1 MQLTDTFIR
10 VPLDQITVDRDARQ
24 RRELFDKD
32 GSFIDRDGLLSSI
45 TKHGVISPILIDKDC
60 KLIFGERR
68 YTASALVGHPDIP
81 ARFVEDLTPA
91 EYEQLELI
99 ENLCRQEL
107 EWKDEVR
114 AIAKLHRLNVAAAV
128 AARDAGKDVGTT
140 WSIDA
145 TAEQIGRSFSVVS
158 RVLRVWKDFDSPKIS
173 MAVSMQ
179 QAFNTLSRFDDRA
192 EAETLSELVDAT
204 SEIFDRP
211 AVPIGGM
218 GEGQNSTEIAGSGS
232 LNGVPMDD
240 GTGGPNGTPRAF
252 LSVPQNLPQEA
263 IQHTSFL
270 SWLEEYSGPTFNMLH
285 CDFPY
290 GVNLFG
296 GAWSGRNSHTTYE
309 DKPDDYITLIKA
321 LCLHLDAILSPSAH
335 VMFWCSANIRIQAQT
350 LGLFRELAPSLIFN
364 EFPLIWH
371 KTDNV
376 GIVPDPA
383 REARR
388 VVETCL
394 YASREDRKIVRT
406 VSGAYGSPTNKDLH
420 PSTKPEP
427 MLRHFMQMFVDEN
440 TSLLDPTCG
449 SGSALRAAE
458 SLGAKRVLGLEKDE
472 EYYKS
477 AATAMRN
484 FRNLR
489 KVSR

>member
-1 MQLTDTFIR
+1 MFEMKLTDSFIR
-10 VPLDQITVDRDARQ
+10 LPLADIIVDREARQ

-32 GSFIDRDGLLSSI
+32 GAFIDNDGLLSSVAQ
-45 TKHGVISPILIDKDC
+45 HGVISPILIDKNY

-68 YTASALVGHPDIP
+68 YTASMLVGHPDIS
-81 ARFVEDLTPA
+81 ARFVEDLSPS

-107 EWKDEVR
+107 EWRDEVR
-114 AIAKLHRLNVAAAV
+114 AIAKLHFINTAAAK
-128 AARDAGKDVGTT
+128 AAGGT

-145 TAEQIGRSFSVVS
+145 TAEQIGRSMSICS
-158 RVLRVWKDFDSPKIS
+158 RILRVARDFDSPKIA
-173 MAVSMQ
+173 MATSMQ
-179 QAFNTLSRFDDRA
+179 QAFNTLSRFDERV
-192 EAETLSELVDAT
+192 EADQLAELVDVT
-204 SEIFDRP
+204 SDLFDNPR
-211 AVPIGGM
+211 GGV
-218 GEGQNSTEIAGSGS
+218 AGTNGAGNLTGTAGTHA
-232 LNGVPMDD
+232 LNGVPMGD
-240 GTGGPNGTPRAF
+240 GPIGADGPSNPSV
-252 LSVPQNLPQEA
+252 SVPPILAAEPIQN
-263 IQHTSFL
+263 ISFL
-270 SWLEEYSGPTFNMLH
+270 KWLEDYSGPTFNMLH

-290 GVNLFG
+290 GINLFS
-296 GAWSGRNSHTTYE
+296 GAWSGRNTHEEYA
-309 DKPDDYITLIKA
+309 DKPDDYLTLIRA
-321 LCLHLDAILSPSAH
+321 LCSNLDRVLSPSCH
-335 VMFWCSANIRIQAQT
+335 VMFWTSANVRIQAST
-350 LGLFRELAPSLIFN
+350 LQLFRELAPSLIFN
-364 EFPLIWH
+364 EFPLVWH

-376 GIVPDPA
+376 GIVPDPS

-449 SGSALRAAE
+449 SGSSLRAAE
-458 SLGAKRVLGLEKDE
+458 SLGAKRVLGLEISE
-472 EYYKS
+472 EYAKNAS
-477 AATAMRN
+477 VAMKN

-489 KVSR
+489 KVAR

>member
-45 TKHGVISPILIDKDC
+45 TQHGVISPILIDKDC

-81 ARFVEDLTPA
+81 ARFVEDLSPA

-114 AIAKLHRLNVAAAV
+114 AIAKLHGLNLRAAL
-128 AARDAGKDVGTT
+128 AAGST
-140 WSIDA
+140 WSIDS

-158 RVLRVWKDFDSPKIS
+158 RILRVWKDFDSPKIA

-192 EAETLSELVDAT
+192 EAETLSDLVDAT

-211 AVPIGGM
+211 VLPTGAGDGGGNSSQKPGAGAGVGDGM
-218 GEGQNSTEIAGSGS
+218 GGSPYG
-232 LNGVPMDD
+232 MD
-240 GTGGPNGTPRAF
+240 GI
-252 LSVPQNLPQEA
+252 PQA
-263 IQHTSFL
+263 IQSSPPIALPPPILHASFL
-270 SWLEEYSGPTFNMLH
+270 QWLEEYSGPTFNMLH

-296 GAWSGRNSHTTYE
+296 GAWSGKNSQTTYS

-321 LCLHLDAILSPSAH
+321 LCLHLDTILSPSAH

-350 LGLFRELAPSLIFN
+350 IQLFRELAPSLIFN

-440 TSLLDPTCG
+440 TSILDPTCG

-472 EYYKS
+472 EYFKS

-489 KVSR
+489 KVSK

>member
-10 VPLDQITVDRDARQ
+10 VPLASITVDRDARQ
-24 RRELFDKD
+24 RRDLFDKD
-32 GSFIDRDGLLSSI
+32 GAFIDRDGLLGSI
-45 TKHGVISPILIDKDC
+45 TQHGVISPILIDKEM

-68 YTASALVGHPDIP
+68 YTASALVGRDDIP
-81 ARFVEDLTPA
+81 ARFVEDLTA
-91 EYEQLELI
+91 SEYEQLELI

-114 AIAKLHRLNVAAAV
+114 AIAKLHRLNLLAATA
-128 AARDAGKDVGTT
+128 DGKT

-158 RVLRVWKDFDSPKIS
+158 RILRVWKDFDSPKIA
-173 MAVSMQ
+173 MATSMQ
-179 QAFNTLSRFDDRA
+179 QAFNTLARFDDRA
-192 EAETLSELVDAT
+192 EAETLSDLVDAT

-211 AVPIGGM
+211 AANAGAGAVSGADGLAAANGG
-218 GEGQNSTEIAGSGS
+218 A
-232 LNGVPMDD
+232 
-240 GTGGPNGTPRAF
+240 PNGNPMGIGAKDNNGAP
-252 LSVPQNLPQEA
+252 LPSVASPPIPIPSPIL
-263 IQHTSFL
+263 HTSFL
-270 SWLEEYSGPTFNMLH
+270 QWIETYDGPTFNMLH

-296 GAWSGRNSHTTYE
+296 GAWSGKNSQTTYS
-309 DKPDDYITLIKA
+309 DKPDDYITLIRA
-321 LCLHLDAILSPSAH
+321 LCLRLDSILSPSAH

-350 LGLFRELAPSLIFN
+350 IQLFRELAPSLIFN

-376 GIVPDPA
+376 GIVPDPS

-394 YASREDRKIVRT
+394 YAAREDRKIVRT

-440 TSLLDPTCG
+440 TSILDPTCG

-472 EYYKS
+472 EYFKG
-477 AATAMRN
+477 AATAMKN

-489 KVSR
+489 KVSK

>member
-1 MQLTDTFIR
+1 MKLLDTFIR
-10 VPLDQITVDRDARQ
+10 VPLDQIIVDRDARQ

-45 TKHGVISPILIDKDC
+45 TQHGVISPILIDKDH

-81 ARFVEDLTPA
+81 ARFVEDLSPA

-114 AIAKLHRLNVAAAV
+114 AIAKLHGLNVL
-128 AARDAGKDVGTT
+128 AARAEGGT

-145 TAEQIGRSFSVVS
+145 TAEQIGRSFSIVS
-158 RVLRVWKDFDSPKIS
+158 RILRVWKDFESPKIA

-192 EAETLSELVDAT
+192 EAETLSDLVDAT

-211 AVPIGGM
+211 NPSAGAGDAGGNFGQKPGSHAGNVDGM
-218 GEGQNSTEIAGSGS
+218 GDGASG
-232 LNGVPMDD
+232 PD
-240 GTGGPNGTPRAF
+240 GLLRPSV
-252 LSVPQNLPQEA
+252 SVPPTPPPEA
-263 IQHTSFL
+263 IQHASFL
-270 SWLEEYSGPTFNMLH
+270 SWLPEYSGPTFNMLH

-290 GVNLFG
+290 GINVFG
-296 GAWSGRNSHTTYE
+296 GAWSGRNSHTTYS
-309 DKPDDYITLIKA
+309 DHPDDYITLIKA
-321 LCLHLDAILSPSAH
+321 LCTNLDRILSPSAH

-350 LGLFRELAPSLIFN
+350 LELFRELAPSLIFN

-472 EYYKS
+472 EYYKG

-489 KVSR
+489 KVSK

>member
-1 MQLTDTFIR
+1 MKLSDECIR
-10 VPLDQITVDRDARQ
+10 IPLSQIVVDRAARQ
-24 RRELFDKD
+24 RQDLFDKD
-32 GSFIDRDGLLSSI
+32 GQFLDRDGLLSSVAQ
-45 TKHGVISPILIDKDC
+45 HGVISPILIDKGL

-68 YTASALVGHPDIP
+68 LTASALVGHEDIP
-81 ARFVEDLTPA
+81 ARFVEDLTPS

-107 EWKDEVR
+107 EWRDEVR
-114 AIAKLHRLNVAAAV
+114 AIAKLHSINSA
-128 AARDAGKDVGTT
+128 DAITREAS

-145 TAEQIGRSFSVVS
+145 TAQQIGRSFSIVS
-158 RVLRVWKDFDSPKIS
+158 RILRVWKDFESPKIA
-173 MAVSMQ
+173 MATSMQ
-179 QAFNTLSRFDDRA
+179 QAFNTLSRFDDRV
-192 EAETLSELVDAT
+192 EADTLGQLVEAT
-204 SEIFDRP
+204 SELFDRP
-211 AVPIGGM
+211 NAPAGAGLN
-218 GEGQNSTEIAGSGS
+218 GQNLPPNSTAHA
-232 LNGVPMDD
+232 LNGVGMGD
-240 GTGGPNGTPRAF
+240 GVGRSEGPSPPPAF
-252 LSVPQNLPQEA
+252 IPPLPDPPPV
-263 IQHTSFL
+263 QHASFL
-270 SWLEEYSGPTFNMLH
+270 QWLEEYSGPQFNMLH

-290 GVNLFG
+290 GVNVFG
-296 GAWSGRNSHTTYE
+296 GAWSGKNTWSTYE
-309 DKPDDYITLIKA
+309 DKPDDYITLIRT
-321 LCLHLDAILSPSAH
+321 LCSNLDRVLSPSAH
-335 VMFWCSANIRIQAQT
+335 LMFWCSANIRIQAATIQ
-350 LGLFRELAPSLIFN
+350 LFRELAPSLIFN

-376 GIVPDPA
+376 GIVPDPS

-440 TSLLDPTCG
+440 TTLLDPTCG
-449 SGSALRAAE
+449 SASALRAAE

-472 EYYKS
+472 EYAK
-477 AATAMRN
+477 AAQSAMRN

-489 KVSR
+489 KVSK

>member
-45 TKHGVISPILIDKDC
+45 TQHGVISPILIDKDC

-68 YTASALVGHPDIP
+68 YTASALVGHLDIP
-81 ARFVEDLTPA
+81 ARFVEDLSPA

-114 AIAKLHRLNVAAAV
+114 AIAKLHGLNVL
-128 AARDAGKDVGTT
+128 AARASGAT
-140 WSIDA
+140 WSIDS
-145 TAEQIGRSFSVVS
+145 TAEQIGRSFSIVS
-158 RVLRVWKDFDSPKIS
+158 RILRVWKDFDSPKIS

-192 EAETLSELVDAT
+192 EAETLSDLVDAT

-211 AVPIGGM
+211 NPP
-218 GEGQNSTEIAGSGS
+218 AGSGAEGENSPGISGGGS
-232 LNGVPMDD
+232 LNGVGTD
-240 GTGGPNGTPRAF
+240 GGVTGPDGTPRTPVA
-252 LSVPQNLPQEA
+252 SPPIALPPPILHA
-263 IQHTSFL
+263 SFL
-270 SWLEEYSGPTFNMLH
+270 QWLEEYSGPTFNMLH
-285 CDFPY
+285 CDFSY

-321 LCLHLDAILSPSAH
+321 LCLRLDTILSPSAH

-350 LGLFRELAPSLIFN
+350 IQMFRELAPSLIFN

-406 VSGAYGSPTNKDLH
+406 ISGAYGSPTNKDLH

-472 EYYKS
+472 EYAKA

-489 KVSR
+489 KVSK

>member
-1 MQLTDTFIR
+1 MKLSDECIR
-10 VPLDQITVDRDARQ
+10 IPLQQIIVDREARQ
-24 RRELFDKD
+24 RRDLFDKD
-32 GSFIDRDGLLSSI
+32 GQFIDRDGLLASVAQ
-45 TKHGVISPILIDKDC
+45 HGVISPILIDKDF

-68 YTASALVGHPDIP
+68 LTASVLVGHEGIP
-81 ARFVEDLTPA
+81 ARFVEDLTSS

-107 EWKDEVR
+107 EWRDEVR
-114 AIAKLHRLNVAAAV
+114 AISKLHSINLSDAV
-128 AARDAGKDVGTT
+128 AQGAT

-145 TAEQIGRSFSVVS
+145 TAQQIGRSFSIVS
-158 RVLRVWKDFDSPKIS
+158 RILRVWKDFESPKIA
-173 MAVSMQ
+173 MATSMQ
-179 QAFNTLSRFDDRA
+179 QAFNTLARFDDRA
-192 EAETLSELVDAT
+192 EADTLSQLVDAT
-204 SEIFDRP
+204 SELFDRP
-211 AVPIGGM
+211 NAPVGAGVAGGNLAENPAAHALDGAPM
-218 GEGQNSTEIAGSGS
+218 GGSGPAT
-232 LNGVPMDD
+232 NGAST
-240 GTGGPNGTPRAF
+240 GT
-252 LSVPQNLPQEA
+252 LPSPPLPEPSPILHA
-263 IQHTSFL
+263 SFL
-270 SWLEEYSGPTFNMLH
+270 TWLETYEGAPFNFLH

-296 GAWSGRNSHTTYE
+296 GAWSGKNTWQTYE
-309 DKPDDYITLIKA
+309 DKPDDYQTLIRA
-321 LCLHLDAILSPSAH
+321 LCLNLDRFLAPSAH
-335 VMFWCSANIRIQAQT
+335 LMFWCSANIRIQATT
-350 LGLFRELAPSLIFN
+350 LQMFRELAPSLIFN

-376 GIVPDPA
+376 GIVPDPS

-394 YASREDRKIVRT
+394 YASRDDRKIVRT
-406 VSGAYGSPTNKDLH
+406 ISGAYGSPTNKDLH

-440 TSLLDPTCG
+440 TTLLDPTCG

-472 EYYKS
+472 EYAK
-477 AATAMRN
+477 AAAGAMKN

-489 KVSR
+489 KVSK

>member
-1 MQLTDTFIR
+1 MDALKLLDTFIR

-45 TKHGVISPILIDKDC
+45 TQHGVISPILIDKDC

-81 ARFVEDLTPA
+81 ARFVEDLTA
-91 EYEQLELI
+91 SEYEQLELI

-114 AIAKLHRLNVAAAV
+114 AIAKLHGLNLQ
-128 AARDAGKDVGTT
+128 AARSAGDT
-140 WSIDA
+140 WSIDS

-158 RVLRVWKDFDSPKIS
+158 RILRVWKDFDSPKIA
-173 MAVSMQ
+173 MATSMQ
-179 QAFNTLSRFDDRA
+179 QAFNTLARFDDRA
-192 EAETLSELVDAT
+192 EAETLSDLVDAT

-211 AVPIGGM
+211 TANAGAVNDGGNFGQKPGSHSGNGDGM
-218 GEGQNSTEIAGSGS
+218 G
-232 LNGVPMDD
+232 D
-240 GTGGPNGTPRAF
+240 GMGGPDGHSTPTVASPPIPDPPPILRA
-252 LSVPQNLPQEA
+252 
-263 IQHTSFL
+263 SFL
-270 SWLEEYSGPTFNMLH
+270 QWLGEYSGPTFNMLH

-290 GVNLFG
+290 GINLFG
-296 GAWSGRNSHTTYE
+296 GAWSGRNSHATYE

-321 LCLHLDAILSPSAH
+321 LCTHLDSILSPSAH

-350 LGLFRELAPSLIFN
+350 IQLFRELAPSLIFN
-364 EFPLIWH
+364 EFPLVWH

-440 TSLLDPTCG
+440 TSILDPTCG

-472 EYYKS
+472 EYFKS

-489 KVSR
+489 KVSK

>member
-1 MQLTDTFIR
+1 MKLLDTFIR
-10 VPLDQITVDRDARQ
+10 VPLDQIRVDRDARQ

-32 GSFIDRDGLLSSI
+32 GAFIDKDGLLSSI
-45 TKHGVISPILIDKDC
+45 TQHGVISPILIDKDC
-60 KLIFGERR
+60 RLIFGERR

-81 ARFVEDLTPA
+81 ARFVEDLTPV

-114 AIAKLHRLNVAAAV
+114 AIAKLHGLNLQVARALGA
-128 AARDAGKDVGTT
+128 T
-140 WSIDA
+140 WSIDS

-158 RVLRVWKDFDSPKIS
+158 RILRVWKDFDSPKIS

-179 QAFNTLSRFDDRA
+179 QAFNTLSRFDGRA
-192 EAETLSELVDAT
+192 EAETLSDLVDAT

-211 AVPIGGM
+211 TPPAGGS
-218 GEGQNSTEIAGSGS
+218 GDGQNSTGIPGAGS
-232 LNGVPMDD
+232 LNGVGTDD
-240 GTGGPNGTPRAF
+240 GIAGPDGTPRAV
-252 LSVPQNLPQEA
+252 LSSPPIPIPPPILHA
-263 IQHTSFL
+263 SFL

-290 GVNLFG
+290 GINLFG
-296 GAWSGRNSHTTYE
+296 GAWSGKNSHTTYA

-321 LCLHLDAILSPSAH
+321 LCLRLDTILSPSAH

-472 EYYKS
+472 EYFKG

-489 KVSR
+489 KVSK

>member
-32 GSFIDRDGLLSSI
+32 GNFIDRDGLLSSI
-45 TKHGVISPILIDKDC
+45 TQHGVISPILIDRGM

-81 ARFVEDLTPA
+81 VRFVEDLTA
-91 EYEQLELI
+91 SEYEQLELI

-114 AIAKLHRLNVAAAV
+114 AIAKLHGLNVL
-128 AARDAGKDVGTT
+128 AARAAGGT
-140 WSIDA
+140 WSIDS
-145 TAEQIGRSFSVVS
+145 TAEQIGRSFSIVA
-158 RVLRVWKDFDSPKIS
+158 RILRVWKDFDSPKIA

-192 EAETLSELVDAT
+192 EAETLSDLVDAT

-211 AVPIGGM
+211 VGGAGAVDGGGNFAQKPGSHAGIGDGM
-218 GEGQNSTEIAGSGS
+218 GDGASGTDGHS
-232 LNGVPMDD
+232 LPSA
-240 GTGGPNGTPRAF
+240 T
-252 LSVPQNLPQEA
+252 VPQIPKPPP
-263 IQHTSFL
+263 IQHASFL
-270 SWLEEYSGPTFNMLH
+270 QWLEEYSGPTFNMLH

-321 LCLHLDAILSPSAH
+321 LCSKLDNILSPSAH
-335 VMFWCSANIRIQAQT
+335 VMFWCSANIRLQANTIQ
-350 LGLFRELAPSLIFN
+350 LFRELAPSLIFN
-364 EFPLIWH
+364 EFPLVWH

-388 VVETCL
+388 VVESCL

-472 EYYKS
+472 EYFKG

-489 KVSR
+489 KVSK

>member
-32 GSFIDRDGLLSSI
+32 GSFIDRDGLLASI
-45 TKHGVISPILIDKDC
+45 TQHGVISPILIDKEM

-68 YTASALVGHPDIP
+68 YTASALVGREDIP
-81 ARFVEDLTPA
+81 ARFVEDLTPS

-99 ENLCRQEL
+99 ENLCRQDL
-107 EWKDEVR
+107 EWKDEVK
-114 AIAKLHRLNVAAAV
+114 AIARLHIINVQAAK
-128 AARDAGKDVGTT
+128 AAGST
-140 WSIDA
+140 WSIDS
-145 TAEQIGRSFSVVS
+145 TAEQIGRSFSIVS
-158 RVLRVWKDFDSPKIS
+158 RILRVWKDFDSPKIS

-179 QAFNTLSRFDDRA
+179 QAFNTLSRFDDRV
-192 EAETLSELVDAT
+192 EAETLSDLVDAT

-211 AVPIGGM
+211 TAVQGTDGN
-218 GEGQNSTEIAGSGS
+218 GQNSSGIAGSGS
-232 LNGVPMDD
+232 LNGVGPD
-240 GTGGPNGTPRAF
+240 GGITGPDGIPRATV
-252 LSVPQNLPQEA
+252 SVPPIPEPPP
-263 IQHTSFL
+263 IQHTSFI
-270 SWLEEYSGPTFNMLH
+270 SWLQEYSGPTFNMLH

-321 LCLHLDAILSPSAH
+321 LCTNLDTILSPSAH

-350 LGLFRELAPSLIFN
+350 IQLFRELAPSLIFN
-364 EFPLIWH
+364 EFPLVWH

-472 EYYKS
+472 EYFKG

-489 KVSR
+489 KVSK